1 MTPAPTAKEASKALG
16 QIPALQQGELIEYT
30 LYYRHGQQT
39 SSEFLRFTFPSSD
52 MKLVVERAKHHCETM
67 GYRFVRVKPSMT
79 NLDKAENVLTN
90 RSEY

>member
-1 MTPAPTAKEASKALG
+1 MSTQVAEPKPTAASVLG
-16 QIPALQQGELIEYT
+16 QDQIEYT

-90 RSEY
+90 RNDY